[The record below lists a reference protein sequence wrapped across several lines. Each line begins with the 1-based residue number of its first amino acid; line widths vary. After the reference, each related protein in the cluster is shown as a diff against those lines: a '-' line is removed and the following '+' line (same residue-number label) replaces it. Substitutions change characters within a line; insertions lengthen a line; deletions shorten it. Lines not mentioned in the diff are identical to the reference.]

1 MALRL
6 SGLHYYTPVGLIR
19 RVASHQAHFALPY
32 EEPVP
37 AVDQRGKHGK
47 ERRIFQR
54 ILKVLS
60 RQHNMTGQRFQGRTM
75 R

>member
-19 RVASHQAHFALPY
+19 RVASHQAHFALPF

-54 ILKVLS
+54 ILKGKRRLS
-60 RQHNMTGQRFQGRTM
+60 TVWSRIQDPVT
-75 R
+75 

>member
-6 SGLHYYTPVGLIR
+6 SGLHYYISSRPDKTR
-19 RVASHQAHFALPY
+19 SVASGTTSALPF

-37 AVDQRGKHGK
+37 AADQRGKHGK

-54 ILKVLS
+54 ILKVLQPS
-60 RQHNMTGQRFQGRTM
+60 NTI
-75 R
+75 